1 MNRLLLARTA
11 TLAGY
16 FGLIALLL
24 AWQLW
29 LSPSTLPAGL
39 VLLVLVGPLLLPLRG
54 LLQGRPKSHFW
65 ASLLALLYLLHGAGE
80 AFATPGDRPLAVMEI
95 ALALCLYIGALSYV
109 RLKGGVIPRRP
120 RGEQG

>member
-11 TLAGY
+11 TLAGH

-29 LSPSTLPAGL
+29 LSPSTLPSGL

-54 LLQGRPKSHFW
+54 LIQGRPKSHFW
-65 ASLLALLYLLHGAGE
+65 ASVLALLYILHGAGE
-80 AFATPGDRPLAVMEI
+80 LFATVQDRPLAVMEI
-95 ALALCLYIGALSYV
+95 VLAVCLYIGALSYV
-109 RLKGGVIPRRP
+109 RLRGGVIPRKQRD
-120 RGEQG
+120 E

>member
-1 MNRLLLARTA
+1 MNLLLLARTA
-11 TLAGY
+11 SLTGY
-16 FGLIALLL
+16 FGLITLLL

-29 LSPSTLPAGL
+29 LSPPALPLGL

-80 AFATPGDRPLAVMEI
+80 AFAIPEDRPLAVMEI

-109 RLKGGVIPRRP
+109 RLRGGVIPRRP
-120 RGEQG
+120 CGKSG